1 MFGQTHLTSYYKA
14 PTLIFSNCSR
24 YKNVSFEEKS
34 KAMEGIKYVM
44 DEQNRKVAVQIDLEK
59 YGELWEDI
67 YDAIVAESRK
77 DEERVD
83 WEEAKQNLKDEGK
96 L

>member
-1 MFGQTHLTSYYKA
+1 
-14 PTLIFSNCSR
+14 
-24 YKNVSFEEKS
+24 
-34 KAMEGIKYVM
+34 MEGIRYVY

-77 DEERVD
+77 EEESEPFDQVVSELRDSGKYNDLSSKDKEER
-83 WEEAKQNLKDEGK
+83 
-96 L
+96 

>member
-1 MFGQTHLTSYYKA
+1 
-14 PTLIFSNCSR
+14 
-24 YKNVSFEEKS
+24 
-34 KAMEGIKYVM
+34 M

-59 YGELWEDI
+59 YGKLWEAI

>member
-1 MFGQTHLTSYYKA
+1 MIKA
-14 PTLIFSNCSR
+14 PTLIFSNCSCNR
-24 YKNVSFEEKS
+24 NVGFGDKS

-59 YGELWEDI
+59 YGELWEAI

-77 DEERVD
+77 DEESVD

>member
-1 MFGQTHLTSYYKA
+1 
-14 PTLIFSNCSR
+14 
-24 YKNVSFEEKS
+24 
-34 KAMEGIKYVM
+34 MEGIKYVM

-59 YGELWEDI
+59 YGKLWEAI

-77 DEERVD
+77 DEESVD

>member
-1 MFGQTHLTSYYKA
+1 
-14 PTLIFSNCSR
+14 
-24 YKNVSFEEKS
+24 
-34 KAMEGIKYVM
+34 M

-59 YGELWEDI
+59 YGELWEAI

-77 DEERVD
+77 GEESVD

>member
-1 MFGQTHLTSYYKA
+1 MIKA
-14 PTLIFSNCSR
+14 PTLIFSNCSCNR
-24 YKNVSFEEKS
+24 NVGFCEKS

-59 YGELWEDI
+59 YGELWEAI

-77 DEERVD
+77 DEESVD
-83 WEEAKQNLKDEGK
+83 WEKAKQNLKDEGK

>member
-1 MFGQTHLTSYYKA
+1 
-14 PTLIFSNCSR
+14 
-24 YKNVSFEEKS
+24 
-34 KAMEGIKYVM
+34 MEGIKYVM

-59 YGELWEDI
+59 YGELWEAI

-77 DEERVD
+77 GEESVD

-96 L
+96 LWCTGLRSSALPDLQYGNANKGDL